1 MQKLEAPWIEDRLK
15 RIASTLIESHRLGDG
30 ETIARYAARI
40 PDVARLPAKRQFMRL
55 IQVFH
60 PDRLVVFVRDV
71 AECRE
76 RDDAPGLLKIE
87 ALLEY
92 ADSGVSRARSP
103 GTRQS
108 DAGRSGGH
116 SRERAERYE
125 FRGERESYEYGEDD
139 FGYGD
144 EEQRND
150 EYENYECDDYEDSEF
165 EGEDPFAE
173 GSFMDAI
180 KREFFGNCDLYP
192 TRFEIEQ
199 FTGELDLSDYGLGDL
214 SGADSCV
221 NVTSLNLSTNHIDNA
236 WPLRDLANLEFLDL
250 SSNELES
257 ADDLAS
263 LSSLVEL
270 DLSFNAIDDVAF
282 LLSLPALKCVSLVG
296 NPVRDRSV
304 LERLAANG
312 VTVVI

>member
-71 AECRE
+71 AECRARE
-76 RDDAPGLLKIE
+76 DASGLLKIE
-87 ALLEY
+87 ALLDY
-92 ADSGVSRARSP
+92 AETARP
-103 GTRQS
+103 PARP
-108 DAGRSGGH
+108 
-116 SRERAERYE
+116 SRERGERYE
-125 FRGERESYEYGEDD
+125 FRGERETYEYGEDD

-144 EEQRND
+144 EEQRNG
-150 EYENYECDDYEDSEF
+150 EYENYECDDYEGEA
-165 EGEDPFAE
+165 EDPFAE

-199 FTGELDLSDYGLGDL
+199 FTGELDLSDYCLDDL
-214 SGADSCV
+214 SGAEACV
-221 NVTSLNLSTNHIDNA
+221 NVTSLNLAMNRIDNV

-263 LSSLVEL
+263 LASLVEL

-282 LLSLPALKCVSLVG
+282 LLHMGALKCVSLVG

-304 LERLAANG
+304 LDRLAKNG

>member
-15 RIASTLIESHRLGDG
+15 RIASTLIESHRVGDG

-71 AECRE
+71 AECRA
-76 RDDAPGLLKIE
+76 RDDGPGLLKIE
-87 ALLEY
+87 ALLEF
-92 ADSGVSRARSP
+92 AEAGLSRGRSSGA
-103 GTRQS
+103 RQS
-108 DAGRSGGH
+108 DGGRSGGP

-125 FRGERESYEYGEDD
+125 YRNERETYEYGEDD

-150 EYENYECDDYEDSEF
+150 EYENYECDDC
-165 EGEDPFAE
+165 EGDEADDPFAE

-180 KREFFGNCDLYP
+180 KREFFGNCDLFP

-199 FTGELDLSDYGLGDL
+199 FTGELDLSDYCLDDL
-214 SGADSCV
+214 SGAEACV
-221 NVTSLNLSTNHIDNA
+221 NVTSLNLAMNRIDNA
-236 WPLRDLANLEFLDL
+236 WPLRDLHNLEFLDL
-250 SSNELES
+250 SSNELDS

-282 LLSLPALKCVSLVG
+282 LLQMGALKCVSLVG

-304 LERLAANG
+304 LDRLAKNG